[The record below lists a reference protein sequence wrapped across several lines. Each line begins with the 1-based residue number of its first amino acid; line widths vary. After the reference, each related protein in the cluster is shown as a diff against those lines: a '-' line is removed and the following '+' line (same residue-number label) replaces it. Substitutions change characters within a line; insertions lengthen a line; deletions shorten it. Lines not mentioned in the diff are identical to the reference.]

1 MNQKHIKFVFDKE
14 KTIKSTLEILRKYGV
29 VGANDARLQGG
40 IDYYKMKNI
49 IHLTITG
56 NTYDYDKIYIGEII
70 SDMKNG
76 DRTVRYGF
84 RSGLGIPMRELHMLR
99 PKAEK
104 ILIKWAINKW
114 KANIDIE
121 PTYEELL

>member
-1 MNQKHIKFVFDKE
+1 MNQKHIKFVFDRE
-14 KTIKSTLEILRKYGV
+14 DTIKNTLDILSEYGV
-29 VGANDARLQGG
+29 ASNIGHGTYYLGA
-40 IDYYKMKNI
+40 KNI
-49 IHLTITG
+49 TRLEITG
-56 NTYDYDKIYIGEII
+56 NTYEYDKIYVGEII
-70 SDMKNG
+70 FDMKNG
-76 DRTVRYGF
+76 DRHIKYGF
-84 RSGLGIPMRELHMLR
+84 RSGFGIPMRELHMLR